1 MLILIKLKM
10 ILEKVLV
17 SLLKNMEL
25 NKWVG
30 PIKSPYGHHIVFI
43 SNYKNGYFPE
53 ISMVLKQVEIDLLQ
67 LRRDSAIQEY
77 LEEIQSEYKIYI
89 NPELTF

>member
-1 MLILIKLKM
+1 
-10 ILEKVLV
+10 
-17 SLLKNMEL
+17 MEL

-43 SNYKNGYFPE
+43 SNYKDGYFPE

-67 LRRDSAIQEY
+67 LKKR
-77 LEEIQSEYKIYI
+77 
-89 NPELTF
+89 

>member
-1 MLILIKLKM
+1 M
-10 ILEKVLV
+10 
-17 SLLKNMEL
+17 
-25 NKWVG
+25 G
-30 PIKSPYGHHIVFI
+30 RTHKSPYGHHIVFI

>member
-1 MLILIKLKM
+1 
-10 ILEKVLV
+10 
-17 SLLKNMEL
+17 MEL

-77 LEEIQSEYKIYI
+77 LEEIQSEYKTVSYTH
-89 NPELTF
+89 LTLPTTYHV

>member
-1 MLILIKLKM
+1 MCIRD
-10 ILEKVLV
+10 
-17 SLLKNMEL
+17 S
-25 NKWVG
+25 
-30 PIKSPYGHHIVFI
+30 IKSPYGHHIVFI
-43 SNYKNGYFPE
+43 SNYKDGYFPE